1 MKRKLLLVMVGAVL
15 AVSCDSS
22 NTTVSTKEK
31 AKPSVVATTAATVAK
46 AAREYRSEL
55 TTAPAVVKANEN
67 TTLTINI
74 KNAQGE
80 AVKDLQIVHEKPMH
94 LLAVSKDLSE
104 FYHLH
109 PEPQPDG
116 SLVVKHKF
124 PNGGDYK
131 LFADF
136 SPVNAEQTVSAMD
149 LKVSGKERKADRMI
163 IDTFFSKTT
172 DGLSV
177 VMENGTALVAGE
189 ESMLTYKLTDAKN
202 NKPVIN
208 LQKYLGEDAHF
219 VIVSEDL
226 KEFVHAHPM
235 KVEPAA
241 APTPAA
247 KKSKDDIQIKP
258 STDIMAHVVF
268 PKAGAY
274 KIWAQFQRA
283 DKVIT
288 VPFIVSVSEKKAK

>member
-1 MKRKLLLVMVGAVL
+1 MKRKLLLVMVGAMW
-15 AVSCDSS
+15 AVSCDNSKPAI
-22 NTTVSTKEK
+22 STAEK
-31 AKPSVVATTAATVAK
+31 AKPSVTATTAASIAK
-46 AAREYRSEL
+46 TAATYRAEL
-55 TTAPAVVKANEN
+55 TTAPAAVKANEN
-67 TTLTINI
+67 TTLTFTV

-80 AVKDLQIVHEKPMH
+80 TVKDLQIAQENPMH
-94 LLAVSKDLSE
+94 LLVISKDLSE

-116 SLVVKHKF
+116 SLAVKHKF
-124 PNGGDYK
+124 PGGGDYK
-131 LFADF
+131 LYADF
-136 SPVNAEQTVSAMD
+136 TPANAEQTVTA
-149 LKVSGKERKADRMI
+149 LEVKVGGKERKNDRLV
-163 IDTFFSKTT
+163 IDTFFSKTI

-177 VMENGTALVAGE
+177 VVDAGKELEVGE
-189 ESMLTYKLTDAKN
+189 ESMLTYKLTDAKS
-202 NKPVIN
+202 NKPVTN

-235 KVEPAA
+235 KVEPAPS
-241 APTPAA
+241 PTPAA

-258 STDIMAHVVF
+258 STDIMAHVIF

-283 DKVIT
+283 DKIIT

>member
-15 AVSCDSS
+15 AVSCDNSKPA
-22 NTTVSTKEK
+22 TTEK
-31 AKPSVVATTAATVAK
+31 AKPSVVATTAASIAAK
-46 AAREYRSEL
+46 TATTYRAEL
-55 TTAPAVVKANEN
+55 TTIPAVVKANEN
-67 TTLTINI
+67 TTLTLNV

-80 AVKDLQIVHEKPMH
+80 AIKDLQINNEKPIH

-136 SPVNAEQTVSAMD
+136 TLANAEPTVTVLD
-149 LKVSGKERKADRMI
+149 LKVSGKERKADRLV
-163 IDTFFSKTT
+163 IDTFFSKTVEN
-172 DGLSV
+172 LSV
-177 VMENGTALVAGE
+177 VVDAGKELKAGE
-189 ESMLTYKLTDAKN
+189 EAVLTYKLTDAKS
-202 NKPVIN
+202 NKPVTN
-208 LQKYLGEDAHF
+208 LQKYLGEGAHF

-235 KVEPAA
+235 KAEPVAS
-241 APTPAA
+241 PTPAA
-247 KKSKDDIQIKP
+247 KRSKDDIQIKP

-283 DKVIT
+283 DKIIT
-288 VPFIVSVSEKKAK
+288 VPFIVTVSETKDK